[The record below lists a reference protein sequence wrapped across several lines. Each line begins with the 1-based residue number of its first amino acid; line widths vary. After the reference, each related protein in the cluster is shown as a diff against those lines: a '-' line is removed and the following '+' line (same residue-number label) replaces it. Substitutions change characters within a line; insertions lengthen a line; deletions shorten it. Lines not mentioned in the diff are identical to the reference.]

1 MKDSILNV
9 SKAFDL
15 LFHDDLNG
23 ARVLLQQQTQSDQP
37 YHHVALALIT
47 FIEAVLS
54 MEEQMIAK
62 ALESL
67 LKSEEAVKQA
77 KNALVSTGST
87 DSNQAIAQ
95 HWWIPGLEYD
105 ILLADLMIFQ
115 AILHFLAETISDG
128 MKGIYKITKAYKIF
142 SSSHQ
147 AVFSEL
153 QATNPISSLT
163 SHADEEPG
171 IEPFQATIQALY
183 AKPKPHPSTLMGSSY
198 FSGFSLSLYKRK
210 KPGPG
215 PSEGATPKYKAW
227 TDDPI
232 ASLVIGGAA
241 FGYGLFGLILSFLPP
256 KVKKLLSWVGLN
268 GPNTIDRTETIL
280 ERNRC
285 LRWLNFSHASCHW
298 EMHGKLASLALLT
311 YRSAMLKAVGWL
323 AARDRSLQAY
333 ETLVDSLS
341 HKTPTIEESEQGAL
355 WILHRSKLLVMK
367 GQAEDAKRLISTRLH
382 PTPHPNEPKNSS
394 SLPPKFQHAV
404 GLLYYEY
411 ALICV
416 RLADWSSAG
425 EAFLSMK
432 KENAWSHVTYQFAA
446 LGCFLLVE
454 NRTEKLQKKIDD
466 LFVELPNLFSKKKTL
481 GREMPPHELL
491 VTRKLAEYKAKHA
504 DLVLKGSIR
513 TDRAECYWDSI
524 QISPIEELGL
534 LMAIYDESPKTT
546 LISGIR
552 RLSGLSPPVELDPK
566 AIPADKTVDQVE
578 KKEEDP
584 GLSEEEKLSRL
595 KLNDSRKQKDKEAA
609 VISLSKEEQCM
620 RDLLLA
626 VQFLNLGQ
634 FDQSRQFLNN
644 ILRTNPSSSS
654 TPQEPSQPDS
664 LGGNMDYNYISAMI
678 CKALVELNELDRLL
692 LAGSSAAL
700 SSADQPGQPPLDQNI
715 SIAEKL
721 VDGKAPLNAL
731 TPHAKSADKDE
742 QQRFVDLCFSKLR
755 GADSILNSILELP
768 ESYPMRGRTESKI
781 QLLKDEINEKIDS
794 LNILFKLNPAK

>member
-1 MKDSILNV
+1 MKESIINV

-37 YHHVALALIT
+37 YQHVALALIA

-54 MEEQMIAK
+54 MEEQMISK
-62 ALESL
+62 AIESL

-77 KNALVSTGST
+77 KTALASSSST

-95 HWWIPGLEYD
+95 HWWTPGLEYD

-142 SSSHQ
+142 SSAHQ

-171 IEPFQATIQALY
+171 IEPFRATIQELY
-183 AKPKPHPSTLMGSSY
+183 QKPKPHPSTLTSSSY

-210 KPGPG
+210 KPAGPG
-215 PSEGATPKYKAW
+215 SSENAAGAAPKYKAW

-232 ASLVIGGAA
+232 ASLVIGGTA

-268 GPNTIDRTETIL
+268 GPNTTDRTETIL

-285 LRWLNFSHASCHW
+285 LRWLNFSHASCRW
-298 EMHGKLASLALLT
+298 EMHGKLAGLGLLT

-333 ETLVDSLS
+333 ESLVDCLAY
-341 HKTPTIEESEQGAL
+341 KNPTIDENEQGAL
-355 WILHRSKLLVMK
+355 WILHRSKLLAMQ
-367 GQAEDAKRLISTRLH
+367 GHTEEAKRLISTRLH
-382 PTPHPNEPKNSS
+382 PKADSKNP
-394 SLPPKFQHAV
+394 LPPKFKHAV
-404 GLLYYEY
+404 GMLYYEY
-411 ALICV
+411 ALVCV
-416 RLADWSSAG
+416 RLADWSGAG

-446 LGCFLLVE
+446 LGCFLLVAD
-454 NRTEKLQKKIDD
+454 RTDELQKKIDC
-466 LFVELPNLFSKKKTL
+466 LFVELPTLFSKKKTM

-504 DLVLKGSIR
+504 DLALKGSVR
-513 TDRAECYWDSI
+513 PDRVECYWDSI

-534 LMAIYDESPKTT
+534 LMAIYDDSPKTS
-546 LISGIR
+546 LVSGIR
-552 RLSGLSPPVELDPK
+552 RLCGLSPRVEVDFETL
-566 AIPADKTVDQVE
+566 PALTNAEQIG
-578 KKEEDP
+578 EEP
-584 GLSEEEKLSRL
+584 ALSEEKKSPS
-595 KLNDSRKQKDKEAA
+595 KPDDSKQDKESP
-609 VISLSKEEQCM
+609 VMSLSKEEQGL

-634 FDQSRQFLNN
+634 FDQSRRFLNN
-644 ILRTNPSSSS
+644 IILPNNSRSSSA
-654 TPQEPSQPDS
+654 TGQAPPPQQEAM
-664 LGGNMDYNYISAMI
+664 GGTLEYNYISALI
-678 CKALVELNELDRLL
+678 CKALVELNELDGLL
-692 LAGSSAAL
+692 VAHSSTSP
-700 SSADQPGQPPLDQNI
+700 SSVQQEKPAHQNLP
-715 SIAEKL
+715 IAEK
-721 VDGKAPLNAL
+721 VAEGKASTAGPLLDIKRGNEE
-731 TPHAKSADKDE
+731 E
-742 QQRFVDLCFSKLR
+742 QQTYAALCLSKLR
-755 GADSILNSILELP
+755 TADSVLNSMLELS

-781 QLLKDEINEKIDS
+781 QLIKDEINEKLDS
-794 LNILFKLNPAK
+794 LNLLFKLNPAK